1 MLRKALIS
9 LMLCLLSL
17 GAGAQLSLPDPTALR
32 LENERAWMT
41 AAGNPAGLVTDSLKA
56 HSSVGLRYLYGMGEY
71 RLLPDG
77 KRHSDIAFD
86 TEGAVKVGK
95 VNLWGHF
102 AYNYI
107 ATEGSSYNTLLFNP
121 YDTRF
126 LYSVADSVES
136 GWRRQAYDLEFKA
149 AMPLSR
155 DKLFGGLHVTYTDR
169 IAAKQND
176 PRAESYHYSVGL
188 TPSLIF
194 RGRKGNF
201 GFHLHY
207 ANTFERSTPTLSN
220 TEENQM
226 VYVLRGLGNY
236 IDNVVGGNSMK
247 TMYFRCNTLGA
258 GLQYEGTGRTPW
270 LLYGN
275 LRYHLTNITEGATQ
289 PRLQGRTNLFE
300 ADLGWK
306 MRLRRGH
313 RVSLAYSHSGTTGI
327 EPTTVMNMDG
337 IWEVL
342 SELPQCSYSKDVFAL
357 SWDKTVGS
365 ESDWKWVFHAGL
377 SYVSEN
383 DTYANPHSVFSW
395 SALRPQLSG
404 EWRQVFRGGSALR
417 LGLELGGA
425 KSLSSL
431 YQYEGGQADGKPAA
445 VWYPHDLSILAADY
459 VQQAL
464 SLGFTLPLRRA
475 ALQWDLRARG
485 TETFNGLYRLWLEGG
500 FSVFF

>member
-1 MLRKALIS
+1 MPRKALTS

-17 GAGAQLSLPDPTALR
+17 GAEAQLSLPDPTALR

-41 AAGNPAGLVTDSLKA
+41 EAGNPAGLVTDSLKA
-56 HSSVGLRYLYGMGEY
+56 HSSVGIRYLYGTGEY

-77 KRHSDIAFD
+77 KTHSDLAFD

-95 VNLWGHF
+95 VSLWGHF

-107 ATEGSSYNTLLFNP
+107 ATEGSSYNTLLYNP

-155 DKLFGGLHVTYTDR
+155 DKLIGGLHVTYTDR
-169 IAAKQND
+169 LAAKQND

-220 TEENQM
+220 NEENQM

-236 IDNVVGGNSMK
+236 IDNVVGGSSLK

-270 LLYGN
+270 LLSAD
-275 LRYHLTNITEGATQ
+275 LRYHLTKITEGATQ
-289 PRLQGRTNLFE
+289 PRLQGRTNVFE

-306 MRLRRGH
+306 MRLRGGH
-313 RVSLAYSHSGTTGI
+313 RISLDFSHAGTTGI
-327 EPTTVMNMDG
+327 EPTTVLNMDG
-337 IWEVL
+337 VWEVR
-342 SELPQCSYSKDVFAL
+342 SELAQCSYAKEVLTLA
-357 SWDKTVGS
+357 WDKTIGT

-377 SYVSEN
+377 AFESE
-383 DTYANPHSVFSW
+383 DDRYAQPHSEFAW
-395 SALRPQLSG
+395 SALKPQLRA
-404 EWRQVFRGGSALR
+404 EWRKTFKRGAALR
-417 LGLELGGA
+417 LGAELGGG
-425 KSLSSL
+425 KNLSSK
-431 YQYEGGQADGKPAA
+431 YNYSGVHPEGKPAA
-445 VWYPHDLSILAADY
+445 VWYPHDLSVLSADY
-459 VQQAL
+459 VQEAI
-464 SLGFTLPLRRA
+464 SIGFTLPLRRC
-475 ALQWDLRARG
+475 ALEWDLRARG
-485 TETFNGLYRLWLEGG
+485 TETFGGLYRLWLEGG